1 MERRLA
7 QIISVL
13 LHPLLMPAFGMLI
26 MFNSGTYVSLLTFEA
41 KKILLLMI
49 VTGTFLLPA
58 SIIPFMIYRKMITDV
73 SLSVREERFLPMVL
87 TLLFF
92 MLTFFLIYRLPVNRM
107 IHAYLLA
114 VNISLL
120 LSVLVNTF
128 QKISTHMVGLGG
140 ITGLVLALI
149 LLFGVPMQSFFILAV
164 AATGLAGFARLK
176 LAAHRAVELL
186 SGFTL
191 GLLVVMLVMLLYV

>member
-1 MERRLA
+1 MERRIA

-26 MFNSGTYVSLLTFEA
+26 MFNSGTYVSLLSFEA

-73 SLSVREERFLPMVL
+73 SLSVREERFLPMAL
-87 TLLFF
+87 TLLLF

-120 LSVLVNTF
+120 LSILINTI

-140 ITGLVLALI
+140 LTGLVLALI
-149 LLFGVPMQSFFILAV
+149 LLFGVPMQSFFILVV

-176 LAAHRAVELL
+176 LAAHKSRELL

-191 GLLVVMLVMLLYV
+191 GLLVVMLVLLFYV

>member
-149 LLFGVPMQSFFILAV
+149 LLFGVPMQSCFFL
-164 AATGLAGFARLK
+164 
-176 LAAHRAVELL
+176 
-186 SGFTL
+186 
-191 GLLVVMLVMLLYV
+191 